1 MALPDTNHRTPFL
14 HRLRPLGTPRYGPIL
29 FARSIRDKQPI
40 KVFNNGNLS
49 RDFTYIDDIIEGII
63 KIINR
68 RELVREDT
76 PGVPAVIYNIGHG
89 SPVRLMDFIHL
100 LEENLGQKAQKEFV
114 GMQPGDVYQTW
125 ADTSRLRE
133 DYNYTPATSLE
144 EGIKQFVEWFK
155 TFHF

>member
-1 MALPDTNHRTPFL
+1 
-14 HRLRPLGTPRYGPIL
+14 
-29 FARSIRDKQPI
+29 
-40 KVFNNGNLS
+40 
-49 RDFTYIDDIIEGII
+49 
-63 KIINR
+63 
-68 RELVREDT
+68 
-76 PGVPAVIYNIGHG
+76 
-89 SPVRLMDFIHL
+89 MDFIHL